1 MSLQA
6 CSNFTLE
13 NVAVLGECC
22 DSSLN
27 LLVLVFVY
35 GAVSLSQV
43 DVVFNV
49 LDLSVVDIC
58 WCVVFHHHLYL
69 LLVHLQTLIFTFIS

>member
-1 MSLQA
+1 MFPHRMSLLEGCMSVDLPLQA
-6 CSNFTLE
+6 RSNITLE
-13 NVAVLGECC
+13 NGVVLGECC
-22 DSSLN
+22 PSGRDSSLN
-27 LLVLVFVY
+27 LLVFAS

-58 WCVVFHHHLYL
+58 
-69 LLVHLQTLIFTFIS
+69 